1 MIITSIV
8 TRLDTYSIATYNL
21 LEVIVSFVI
30 LPAHAYGGVTMT
42 LISQNY
48 KKVYLGELS
57 KYPRISC
64 ICSSILVTF
73 LGGIFLIFPEVVSVI
88 TNNEQLISKT
98 SSICIFAIII
108 QLINVINQIYKYSLQ
123 SMDYEKW
130 VFKYST
136 IISIISCLII
146 YINVCKLNMGLK
158 GVYIGIGMMYW
169 MLALGYRRKFN
180 TYRY

>member
-1 MIITSIV
+1 
-8 TRLDTYSIATYNL
+8 
-21 LEVIVSFVI
+21 
-30 LPAHAYGGVTMT
+30 
-42 LISQNY
+42 
-48 KKVYLGELS
+48 
-57 KYPRISC
+57 
-64 ICSSILVTF
+64 
-73 LGGIFLIFPEVVSVI
+73 
-88 TNNEQLISKT
+88 
-98 SSICIFAIII
+98 
-108 QLINVINQIYKYSLQ
+108 
-123 SMDYEKW
+123 MDYEKW